1 MVTALVHSTQIAEPG
16 DRVEEMK
23 KQNMNLVK
31 KLKKVIYFII
41 LSNDPKHLRNLLLTR
56 MTKRCNCFF
65 M

>member
-31 KLKKVIYFII
+31 KLKKVLHSIFLRIHEQLNKLYII
-41 LSNDPKHLRNLLLTR
+41 E
-56 MTKRCNCFF
+56 CNFS
-65 M
+65 

>member
-31 KLKKVIYFII
+31 KLKKVIRFVLFFI
-41 LSNDPKHLRNLLLTR
+41 
-56 MTKRCNCFF
+56 
-65 M
+65 